1 VALWCSTART
11 GFGFGRSHGGQH
23 APEDPVAASWP
34 LFARRTGGRSA
45 TARRGVQTMTLA
57 SAWAVISPCRK
68 GTVAAGSMS
77 DSCGPG
83 CPPRGSLFPADTLRS
98 LFLASARG
106 NQRWMSREEHR
117 TRSCRVPR
125 RRNGDS
131 FGCSCSIAGRA
142 NREPSGRLL
151 LEGCSWAG
159 KPRRGSALHSG

>member
-11 GFGFGRSHGGQH
+11 GFGFGRSHAGQH

-34 LFARRTGGRSA
+34 LFARRTGSGSV

-83 CPPRGSLFPADTLRS
+83 FPPRGSLFPADTLRR
-98 LFLASARG
+98 LFSG
-106 NQRWMSREEHR
+106 FGQRQP
-117 TRSCRVPR
+117 TLDVQ
-125 RRNGDS
+125 
-131 FGCSCSIAGRA
+131 GRA
-142 NREPSGRLL
+142 PDAELPGPEAKKR
-151 LEGCSWAG
+151 
-159 KPRRGSALHSG
+159 